1 VKHVVSV
8 SIGSSARNHSARVTL
23 LGEEILVE
31 RIGTDGDV
39 AKAKELVKELR
50 DEVDAFGL
58 GGIDLY
64 LEANGKKYYFR
75 DAKNIAAR
83 AGDTPVVDGTG
94 LKRRV
99 EQDAVIYVAR
109 KIGLPIA
116 GEEAFVVSGFDR
128 PGMGL
133 AFTELG
139 CRVTY
144 GDLMFATG
152 IPVPLHE
159 MSSIYMLAPI
169 VMPWLS
175 QLPFS
180 WVYPTG
186 QTQRANRERTKKRR
200 LKFQKYYNRA
210 RVLAG
215 DFHYIFR
222 HLPERIDGKIIVT
235 NTVTRDDVEELG
247 RRGAYALVTT
257 SPEIEGRS
265 FGANLMEAMLIALID
280 KPIDEITH
288 EDYSQMMEQLDLRP
302 RVVMYD

>member
-1 VKHVVSV
+1 MKHVVSV
-8 SIGSSARNHSARVTL
+8 SIGSSARNHSARVNL

-39 AKAKELVKELR
+39 AKAKELVWKLK

-75 DAKNIAAR
+75 DAKNIAAM

-99 EQDAVIYVAR
+99 EHDAVIYVAR
-109 KIGLPIA
+109 EIGLPIA
-116 GEEAFVVSGFDR
+116 GEEVFVVSGFDR

-139 CRVTY
+139 CRITY

-159 MSSIYMLAPI
+159 ISSIYMLAPI
-169 VMPWLS
+169 VMPWLT

-186 QTQRANRERTKKRR
+186 KTQRANREPGRKRK
-200 LKFQKYYNRA
+200 LKFQRYYNRA
-210 RVLAG
+210 QVLAG
-215 DFHYIFR
+215 DFHYIYR

-235 NTVTRDDVEELG
+235 NTVTKDDIEDLG
-247 RRGAYALVTT
+247 RRGAHALVTT
-257 SPEIEGRS
+257 SPEMEGRS

-288 EDYSQMMEQLDLRP
+288 EDYSQMMERLDLRP